1 MIEDSD
7 SDSDIIAASP
17 QVKKTKAASRTRES
31 PRKRKAVET
40 TPDDFFGNGGG
51 GRAKK
56 VAKSESN
63 GKCTKS
69 RTGRFLFSIICVP
82 LYCREG
88 SFDHRFE

>member
-63 GKCTKS
+63 GKCTKT
-69 RTGRFLFSIICVP
+69 RTGRLFSIIFVP
-82 LYCREG
+82 IHCCEG
-88 SFDHRFE
+88 SSDHRFE